1 MGNPG
6 YERETLK
13 LSEHA
18 DLLGKNSRRLD
29 ENRKPYWTVLGQP

>member
-29 ENRKPYWTVLGQP
+29 ENRKP